1 MRAEEITLPFMFN
14 LASFFKMLPGQTSTV
29 ITILPYSSKVA
40 ALQTN
45 AILTCSKIRNLSPC
59 QLFGQKDQCASALS

>member
-1 MRAEEITLPFMFN
+1 MSHGILYVQSHVFLN
-14 LASFFKMLPGQTSTV
+14 MLSGETSTD
-29 ITILPYSSKVA
+29 ITILPYSLNVA